1 MDNAVLSETEQ
12 LDPAQGQIQEF
23 KRGGGGGGVRQ
34 NFLQKGGGGGVQPLT
49 REQFILQIKQNL
61 LKRGGG
67 GGGGVWTPPPPL
79 DLPLQP
85 LKFATLAV
93 LHYGLHALCGLLVYP
108 VGLFSLI
115 PCMLSSHTLSVLQ
128 AMNAYSIYACDDH
141 WVDQCA

>member
-23 KRGGGGGGVRQ
+23 KGGGGGGSGRI
-34 NFLQKGGGGGVQPLT
+34 FFKKRGGGGPTTYSGA
-49 REQFILQIKQNL
+49 ICIANKQNL
-61 LKRGGG
+61 LKGGG
-67 GGGGVWTPPPPL
+67 GGGGGGLDPL

-85 LKFATLAV
+85 LKSATLAV

-115 PCMLSSHTLSVLQ
+115 PCMLSSHTPSVLQ

-141 WVDQCA
+141 WLDQCA